1 MVNRDIQALDQHEL
15 ILKRPH
21 IYIGSVDPVSSSTPV
36 MTEDGMMSIIKQDI
50 SVGMYKIMWEI
61 VDNAIDELKRVIYEE
76 SVRKGRR
83 RKNPRK
89 YRVKVSL
96 LTDSNLI
103 TVSDNGN
110 GFKNPLMMNVKSGMI
125 NIETAY
131 VHVGSGTNYN
141 DGDKGNTALVGV
153 NGVGA
158 TLANIFSDRFAISS
172 TNNVGDHYTGIWETY
187 NKITSSQSTGSRKA
201 SGTEVSFIPRK
212 DKFGDQSYDAE
223 ILRCQL
229 ILRAFAL
236 TKFYPQIQLSFFVDG
251 KEYRLDKRFI
261 PEDNCYVVNERD
273 SNLLVAVYPKTDFDG
288 SFSVVNGTL
297 CTGVIDTKIRKE
309 LKVLTGLDNSPKY
322 LNTMIFASM
331 PPDMVAFGDQNK
343 TKFTGRPSQVDHWV
357 DSQVAN
363 RFSKFIKSSN
373 KTVRDLIKHVKASV
387 NGKSL
392 TDLDR
397 KAGSRKAQINSK
409 YFPPSKSKQWLF
421 VTEGESALGSLC
433 QCRDPKSQGA
443 FATKGKIKN
452 CISVKDIRTN
462 DELMN
467 LISILGLK
475 SDSMQYDNFVLASDA
490 DVDGSHIQ
498 ALFINMIYRMYKH
511 VIDEGRL
518 YILKVPIGQVGK
530 DYFFSLD
537 SYHQARK
544 ANPKSK
550 YRYLKGLGSL
560 EEDDWNHIMPHID
573 DYLIQVVDD
582 EDAAKYL
589 DIAFNSKPEH
599 RKAFLNNSSTYDYP
613 DYEASTI
620 TISHFMNTKFREYA
634 LYSNTERAIPDA
646 HDCLTPVRRFVVKS
660 APAEL
665 KGTMSLIGN
674 AIAYGY
680 QHGDASLAGAIA
692 AMTRTYDNSTPLI
705 SGSGY
710 FGNSVKP
717 EPASPRYTKSKRS
730 PDIEKFTHKYR
741 NIQNPDSP
749 VKSSVPI
756 GLGCATLGIGTGF
769 QARILPRDLFE
780 VEKYIN
786 GDDTACLDPHFPDFN
801 GVMQRTNSGS
811 WLLRS
816 RVYIDE
822 KKCVL
827 LIQDKSPFVKY
838 TSMISKLSK
847 LQKNIDGKMRVVNN
861 TKKVVDI
868 KIYCDSKNIDKIL
881 NHGTTDPDGK
891 HVPGLMSIVSSTI
904 KDNIILSYND
914 KLAFYR
920 SIKEYLDDYKVIK
933 NVYDLELMNYDL
945 SELRFDIR
953 LHDALI
959 KFYEF
964 MMASKRTKKQVDGF
978 MSAYDETRLI
988 DRLKSVKAHDL
999 TSSKLTAIEKELKR
1013 LISEEYKLNESTDL
1027 FEKNTSFELK
1037 LGEKVVLS

>member
-1 MVNRDIQALDQHEL
+1 MVNRDIEALDPHEL
-15 ILKRPH
+15 ILMRPH
-21 IYIGSVDPVSSSTPV
+21 IYIGSVDPIPSPVPV
-36 MTEDGMMSIIKQDI
+36 MEENGRVSIIKQDI
-50 SVGMYKIMWEI
+50 SVGMYKIAWEI
-61 VDNAIDELKRVIYEE
+61 IDNAIDELKRVIYEE
-76 SVRKGRR
+76 SVRKGRK

-89 YRVKVSL
+89 YEVLINLDTERNMISVK
-96 LTDSNLI
+96 
-103 TVSDNGN
+103 DNGN
-110 GFKNPLMMNVKSGMI
+110 GFKNPLMMNIKSGMN

-141 DGDKGNTALVGV
+141 DGNKGDTALVGV

-158 TLANIFSDRFAISS
+158 TLANIFSDEFRINS
-172 TNNVGDHYTGIWETY
+172 TNNVGDFYAGVWNKYEKQNSTQKTGTKY
-187 NKITSSQSTGSRKA
+187 N
-201 SGTEVSFIPRK
+201 SGTEISFVPRE
-212 DKFGDQSYDAE
+212 DKFGKERYDAE

-229 ILRAFAL
+229 VLRSFSL
-236 TKFYPQIQLSFFVDG
+236 SKFYPNIKLKFVVDS
-251 KEYRLDKRFI
+251 KEYRLDKKFI
-261 PEDNCYVVNERD
+261 PEENCYVVNEKN
-273 SNLLVAVYPKTDFDG
+273 SNLFIAIYPKTEFDG
-288 SFSVVNGTL
+288 SFNVVNGTL
-297 CTGVIDTKIRKE
+297 CSGVIDSKIRKE
-309 LKVLTGLDNSPKY
+309 IRVLTGLDNAPKY
-322 LNTMIFASM
+322 LNTIVFASM
-331 PPDMVAFGDQNK
+331 PPDMVMFGDQNK
-343 TKFTGRPSQVDHWV
+343 TKFTGKPSVIDPWV

-373 KTVRDLIKHVKASV
+373 STVRDLIKHVKSAV
-387 NGKSL
+387 NGKSMS
-392 TDLDR
+392 DLDR

-452 CISVKDIRTN
+452 CITVKDVRTN

-518 YILKVPIGQVGK
+518 YILKVPIGQVGT

-537 SYHQARK
+537 AYHSARK
-544 ANPKSK
+544 ANPSSK

-560 EEDDWNHIMPHID
+560 EEDDWNHIMPNIH
-573 DYLIQVVDD
+573 DYLIKVVDD
-582 EDAAKYL
+582 EDAEKYL

-599 RKAFLNNSSTYDYP
+599 RKAFLNNSSIYEYP
-613 DYEASTI
+613 DYDDSTI
-620 TISHFMNTKFREYA
+620 TITHFMNTKFREYA

-646 HDCLTPVRRFVVKS
+646 HDCLTPVRRYVVKS

-665 KGTMSLIGN
+665 KGTMSLIGG
-674 AIAYGY
+674 AIANGY

-692 AMTRTYDNSTPLI
+692 TMTRTFDNSTPLI

-710 FGNSVKP
+710 FGNSIKP

-730 PDIEKFTHKYR
+730 EEIEKYKSKYK
-741 NIQNPDSP
+741 NIQDNDSP
-749 VKSSVPI
+749 VKSTVPI

-769 QARILPRDLFE
+769 QARILPRDLSE

-786 GDDTACLDPHFPDFN
+786 GDDNANLDPHFPDFN
-801 GVMQRTNSGS
+801 GVMQKTNSGS

-822 KKCVL
+822 KRCIL

-838 TSMISKLSK
+838 TSMISKLSA
-847 LQKNIDGKMRVVNN
+847 LQKAIDGKMRIVNN

-868 KIYCDSKNIDKIL
+868 KIYCDSKNINDIL
-881 NHGTTDPDGK
+881 SNGTNDSNGK
-891 HVPGLMSIVSSTI
+891 HVPGIMSIVSSTI
-904 KDNIILSYND
+904 KDNIILSYSD
-914 KLAFYR
+914 KLAFYG
-920 SIKEYLDDYKVIK
+920 SIREYLDDYKIIK
-933 NVYDLELMNYDL
+933 NQYDLELMNYDL
-945 SELRFDIR
+945 SEMDFGIR
-953 LHDALI
+953 LNDAMI

-978 MSAYDETRLI
+978 LSAYTETRLT
-988 DRLKSVKAHDL
+988 DKLKSVKAHDL
-999 TSSKLTAIEKELKR
+999 TSSKLSQIKKDLAQLKR
-1013 LISEEYKLNESTDL
+1013 DQKSLSKSTDL
-1027 FEKNTSFELK
+1027 FKKNTSFELK
-1037 LGEKVVLS
+1037 LGKRVVLS